1 MENALSSSSLSDP
14 FEPLE
19 MVWTSLECWF
29 ELLMTEVQRLQKE
42 EGIDIYEIRK
52 LILEPESVTSI
63 LDPLPESVT
72 SIPEPSHGDHVSVA
86 SPIGD
91 IKRNADAVDFSDPQS
106 SDEPKTKPKE
116 PNDDDEVREKSPVA
130 SKKPPHS
137 LSLAQSSQLAAAIVL
152 SAPLQRRAAYLKSSS
167 SFDETQASDFAETTL
182 KRRSWHVDRVA
193 ARYLTVGADNLFTRS
208 LSTEAG
214 SGTSTRTYMFSVV
227 QLCSRNTVCSFY
239 MYLLF

>member
-1 MENALSSSSLSDP
+1 MENALSNSSLSDP

-19 MVWTSLECWF
+19 LVWTSLECWF

-42 EGIDIYEIRK
+42 EGIDIYEIWK

-91 IKRNADAVDFSDPQS
+91 IKRNADAVDFSDPQP

-167 SFDETQASDFAETTL
+167 SFDETPASDFAETAL

-193 ARYLTVGADNLFTRS
+193 A
-208 LSTEAG
+208 
-214 SGTSTRTYMFSVV
+214 
-227 QLCSRNTVCSFY
+227 
-239 MYLLF
+239 